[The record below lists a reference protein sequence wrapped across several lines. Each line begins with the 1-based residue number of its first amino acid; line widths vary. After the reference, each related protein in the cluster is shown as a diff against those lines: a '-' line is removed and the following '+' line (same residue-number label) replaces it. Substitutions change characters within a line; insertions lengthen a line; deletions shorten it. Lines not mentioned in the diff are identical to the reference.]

1 MKNQT
6 ANMLLLN
13 EKQADTIFLQCWR
26 RILSYF
32 FSLIE
37 RISKQQLLSAYHNDD
52 SLPIKPLDC
61 SGELTVRLCA
71 AHVRRHIIAHVSALF
86 KFVVSALLMFRQNNS
101 ASCCDFVV
109 HCSSKK
115 IKVTT

>member
-13 EKQADTIFLQCWR
+13 EKQADTIFFAMLAKNSV
-26 RILSYF
+26 IYF
-32 FSLIE
+32 SQIE
-37 RISKQQLLSAYHNDD
+37 RISKQQLLSTYHNID
-52 SLPIKPLDC
+52 SILIKSLDGSC
-61 SGELTVRLCA
+61 ELSVRLCA
-71 AHVRRHIIAHVSALF
+71 AHVRRHIIAHVL
-86 KFVVSALLMFRQNNS
+86 ALLFRPFFMFRRNNS

-115 IKVTT
+115 SKVTT

>member
-26 RILSYF
+26 RILSS

-52 SLPIKPLDC
+52 TLPTRRLDG
-61 SGELTVRLCA
+61 SGELNVRLCA

-86 KFVVSALLMFRQNNS
+86 FRPFSCFGETTRQVV
-101 ASCCDFVV
+101 
-109 HCSSKK
+109 
-115 IKVTT
+115 VTL